1 MRMSVPET
9 YKAVCLH
16 PEDHTI
22 HVETLPCPQYVV
34 LICIFF
40 SYLSLR
46 RIEQPDDAIVKVILA
61 GLCGSDLHGYRGHE
75 HIPTKYA
82 RIVPSRFTDTH
93 LLLTTTLL
101 IPES

>member
-1 MRMSVPET
+1 MSVPET
-9 YKAVCLH
+9 YKAVCLY

-75 HIPTKYA
+75 HIPSKYA
-82 RIVPSRFTDTH
+82 RIVPFRFADTH

>member
-1 MRMSVPET
+1 MSVPET
-9 YKAVCLH
+9 YKAVCLY

-75 HIPTKYA
+75 HIPSKYA
-82 RIVPSRFTDTH
+82 RIVPF
-93 LLLTTTLL
+93 
-101 IPES
+101 